1 MTTNMTASTI
11 DKQIEDQFAKLQEL
25 QEIELDDNKLKNFVQ
40 QYMVRT
46 HHFGADVIKSF
57 RKEIEIP
64 QKLKK
69 SKSIF

>member
-46 HHFGADVIKSF
+46 HHFGADVTKCF
-57 RKEIEIP
+57 LEGD
-64 QKLKK
+64 
-69 SKSIF
+69 